1 MQEAA
6 RGALK
11 AAMDIDIKGK
21 TQAHTAHTRD
31 THTPLTLR
39 FRLRRLIHA
48 QRFSLSNYK
57 L

>member
-21 TQAHTAHTRD
+21 TQAHTAHTSD
-31 THTPLTLR
+31 THTNSLAASDRIHTAAAASSTLR
-39 FRLRRLIHA
+39 VVP
-48 QRFSLSNYK
+48 
-57 L
+57 